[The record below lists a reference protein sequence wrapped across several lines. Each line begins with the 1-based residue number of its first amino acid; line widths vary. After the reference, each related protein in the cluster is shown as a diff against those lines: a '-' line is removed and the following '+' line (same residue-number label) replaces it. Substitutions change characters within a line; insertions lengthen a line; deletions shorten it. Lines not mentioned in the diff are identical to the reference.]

1 MSSAA
6 MQSVNHCK
14 ACNRPDHAD
23 DMVACDICGT
33 WFHYTCAGVQA
44 SICNKPWHCGYCSS
58 RDDGTNSSAISV
70 SSGSSN
76 ARLRLRQLEESKAL
90 EDRLLLQQ
98 AERERAFL
106 AEKHQLEAE
115 IQSDKQLRGST
126 SSFRSRHSA
135 RSRQSY
141 RSEVQ
146 KLQGQEKEHQQM
158 QQQQYSA
165 WSRVPKLPRVEV
177 AKKLVDELHEYVDK
191 RSNVHKD
198 IKALVIKIQG
208 ALGSAVKEWKSM
220 AQRAEDAE
228 KELLAAKT
236 ASEASRTSEAR
247 RQITNKT
254 AEKNSVVE
262 SISQRMQT
270 TPFFTPKRPRA
281 SPGEVRPGGSK
292 KHKDAPVT
300 GARHP
305 AENVVTDGHTPWQV
319 VGKRKA
325 KSAGK
330 SRSDKRKLIKRKNK
344 GEALIVKTS
353 DDSYAE
359 VLRTMRTNPDLREL
373 GEDVKK
379 IRRTRNGEMILEL
392 RRDPKGSSSSYK
404 ELTEKAM
411 GDKVEVRALCP
422 EATLLCKDLDEVT
435 SEQEVEVA
443 MKEQCE
449 LGEARMTIR
458 VRNGPSGTKVAS
470 IKLPIDAAN
479 KALRVGKI
487 KIGWCVCPLSISQ
500 QPEVCFKCLEYGH
513 LARDC
518 KGPDR
523 SKLCRRCG
531 EEGHKAQDCRKSP
544 KCLICANTE
553 NSNHP
558 TGGRRCPAFKQLL
571 LRQAVV
577 EQNCDVAII
586 SEPYRIPPEDG
597 NWTADRAKTVAVWT
611 AGRYPVQEVVYCADE
626 GFVVVKINGIFICS
640 CYAPPRWTIEQ
651 FNQML
656 DRITEELIGRR
667 PVVIAGDFNAWA
679 VEWGSRLTTPRGSSL
694 LEALAKLNIDIANEG
709 STSTYRREGR
719 ESIVDVT
726 FCSPVLMGA
735 INWRVCEEYTHS
747 DHQAIRYHIGGRAR
761 LESRGTQTNERRWR
775 TANFEKDVFVEA
787 LRLESNSLNLSADE
801 LVAVLS
807 RACDA
812 TMPRMGKPRNSRH
825 PVYWWNP
832 TIADLRAQ
840 CLRARRRM
848 QRARNDGDREQRRL
862 PYRAARAALNK
873 AIKLSKKACL
883 DNLCHKANMNPW
895 GSAYKVAMSKIKGPA
910 VPPDRCPEKM
920 KVIIEALFPIHE
932 PTIWPPTPYVNK
944 DTHDEEIRVTNE
956 ELIAVAKVLP
966 IERAPGPDGIPNVAL
981 KAAIYENPDMF
992 RSTIQHCIEE
1002 GSFPDIWKRQKLVL
1016 LPKPGKLPGDPSAY
1030 RPICLL
1036 DTVGKLLERVVLNRL
1051 TKYTESES
1059 GLSELQF
1066 GFRKGRSTVDAIRTI
1081 VDAMQTAQKQQRRGN
1096 RYCAVV
1102 TLDVKNAF
1110 NSASW
1115 AAIAD
1120 SLHRLRVP
1128 EYLCQILKSYF
1139 QNRRLIYETDAGKRS
1154 VAITAGVP
1162 QGSILGPTLWNVM
1175 YDEVLKLSLPRG
1187 VKVVGFADDVALLVI
1202 GETREEVEVLATE
1215 AIDTVEDW
1223 MREKKLSLAHHKTE
1237 IVVIS
1242 NRKNVQHA
1250 TIVVGE
1256 CTIDSKREVRH
1267 LGVMLDDRLNFN
1279 NHVDY
1284 VCKKA
1289 TVVISA
1295 LSRIMP
1301 NNSAIISSKR
1311 RLLASVSSSIVRYAA
1326 PVWSSALKTGRNRA
1340 QLNRTSRLMAM
1351 RVSKETPEHV
1361 IFSCPRFAHSR
1372 GEMAAIVGVDVNV
1385 ENIVERMCSDEEKWN
1400 VVNRTVVQIMV
1411 VLQQSWREEQRSVSG
1426 DIPSPGNSLTE

>member
-1 MSSAA
+1 M
-6 MQSVNHCK
+6 
-14 ACNRPDHAD
+14 
-23 DMVACDICGT
+23 
-33 WFHYTCAGVQA
+33 
-44 SICNKPWHCGYCSS
+44 
-58 RDDGTNSSAISV
+58 
-70 SSGSSN
+70 
-76 ARLRLRQLEESKAL
+76 
-90 EDRLLLQQ
+90 LQ
-98 AERERAFL
+98 
-106 AEKHQLEAE
+106 
-115 IQSDKQLRGST
+115 
-126 SSFRSRHSA
+126 
-135 RSRQSY
+135 
-141 RSEVQ
+141 
-146 KLQGQEKEHQQM
+146 
-158 QQQQYSA
+158 
-165 WSRVPKLPRVEV
+165 
-177 AKKLVDELHEYVDK
+177 
-191 RSNVHKD
+191 
-198 IKALVIKIQG
+198 
-208 ALGSAVKEWKSM
+208 
-220 AQRAEDAE
+220 
-228 KELLAAKT
+228 
-236 ASEASRTSEAR
+236 
-247 RQITNKT
+247 
-254 AEKNSVVE
+254 
-262 SISQRMQT
+262 
-270 TPFFTPKRPRA
+270 
-281 SPGEVRPGGSK
+281 
-292 KHKDAPVT
+292 
-300 GARHP
+300 
-305 AENVVTDGHTPWQV
+305 
-319 VGKRKA
+319 
-325 KSAGK
+325 
-330 SRSDKRKLIKRKNK
+330 
-344 GEALIVKTS
+344 
-353 DDSYAE
+353 
-359 VLRTMRTNPDLREL
+359 
-373 GEDVKK
+373 
-379 IRRTRNGEMILEL
+379 
-392 RRDPKGSSSSYK
+392 
-404 ELTEKAM
+404 
-411 GDKVEVRALCP
+411 
-422 EATLLCKDLDEVT
+422 
-435 SEQEVEVA
+435 
-443 MKEQCE
+443 
-449 LGEARMTIR
+449 
-458 VRNGPSGTKVAS
+458 
-470 IKLPIDAAN
+470 
-479 KALRVGKI
+479 
-487 KIGWCVCPLSISQ
+487 
-500 QPEVCFKCLEYGH
+500 
-513 LARDC
+513 
-518 KGPDR
+518 
-523 SKLCRRCG
+523 
-531 EEGHKAQDCRKSP
+531 
-544 KCLICANTE
+544 
-553 NSNHP
+553 
-558 TGGRRCPAFKQLL
+558 
-571 LRQAVV
+571 QAVV

-775 TANFEKDVFVEA
+775 TANFEKNVFVEA

-883 DNLCHKANMNPW
+883 DNLCHKANLNPW

-932 PTIWPPTPYVNK
+932 PTIWPPTPYVNQ

-992 RSTIQHCIEE
+992 RSTIQHCIQE

-1066 GFRKGRSTVDAIRTI
+1066 GFRKGRSTVDAIRT
-1081 VDAMQTAQKQQRRGN
+1081 VVHAMQTAQKQQRRGN

-1242 NRKNVQHA
+1242 NQKNVQHA

-1351 RVSKETPEHV
+1351 RVSSAYRTISSDAVCVIAGMIPICLLLEEDSECYRDRGTRGIRKRARVSTLHKWQQQWDNAANGRWTHRLIPNVSMWITRAHGEVNFHMTQFLSGHGCFKQYLYIFGHASSSICPECRDTEETPEHV

-1385 ENIVERMCSDEEKWN
+1385 EDIVERMCSDEEKWN

-1411 VLQQSWREEQRSVSG
+1411 VLQQSWREE
-1426 DIPSPGNSLTE
+1426 